1 MIAREITVMPLH
13 VSIDAAFC
21 IASNQDM
28 NQLNGSNDTCS
39 LRISHSD
46 KVNVENRR
54 RFDSTELKSERGRDH
69 CTGPHRENEMKYISL
84 IALDVRET
92 RLRTYL
98 SAIIMRL
105 HPVNGTKTENRQ
117 RDTRQRENP
126 EVVNPLTPNLRR
138 RFEKR

>member
-1 MIAREITVMPLH
+1 MPLH

-54 RFDSTELKSERGRDH
+54 GFDSTELKSERGTAITAPDRTGGKRNEIHFAHRARCARD
-69 CTGPHRENEMKYISL
+69 TPAYIS
-84 IALDVRET
+84 VRD
-92 RLRTYL
+92 YY
-98 SAIIMRL
+98 AITSR
-105 HPVNGTKTENRQ
+105 
-117 RDTRQRENP
+117 
-126 EVVNPLTPNLRR
+126 
-138 RFEKR
+138 